1 MLPDANPVS
10 VQAYPHLNENKALH
24 TAQVYFTNFTGT
36 LKIEGSMAAISE
48 LDTDEW
54 FDITTKTYTGQS
66 DNVYINWNG
75 VYSHIRFSKTVTSGT
90 LDKIL
95 YRL

>member
-1 MLPDANPVS
+1 
-10 VQAYPHLNENKALH
+10 
-24 TAQVYFTNFTGT
+24 
-36 LKIEGSMAAISE
+36 MAAISE

-54 FDITTKTYTGQS
+54 FDITTKTYTNQAN
-66 DNVYINWNG
+66 NVYINWTG

-90 LDKIL
+90 LDKVL